1 MEFLMGF
8 SAKLELLTK
17 KMGGKEN
24 TIVLDWGNSNPA
36 APPCSAIN
44 AWEELGWLNDM
55 GWR

>member
-1 MEFLMGF
+1 MEFLTGF